1 MEHSSEETK
10 DVHRWKYL
18 NQKDST
24 VWEKRSSISCF
35 MAGDINWV
43 LHEPKQRDEENPR
56 LSSQLGVRSR
66 PELHGAPFCTE
77 TQQKQYLDD
86 IKSLFFKTQSLKRL
100 SILKSKALSL
110 PSSSHGSDMGWS
122 CDSWQGHLPN
132 PPPSRSLSL
141 TAVGFLYSSLALP

>member
-1 MEHSSEETK
+1 
-10 DVHRWKYL
+10 
-18 NQKDST
+18 
-24 VWEKRSSISCF
+24 

-43 LHEPKQRDEENPR
+43 LHELKQRDEENPR

-110 PSSSHGSDMGWS
+110 PSSTV
-122 CDSWQGHLPN
+122 
-132 PPPSRSLSL
+132 
-141 TAVGFLYSSLALP
+141 TAVTWDGAATPGKAISPTHHPADLCP